1 MMKTRNDILTLSQS
15 LPDNLALPASSSDP
29 CTWTASA
36 ASPSCVVQTQQGSR
50 SSKNLYFFGNGF
62 LNFMGRINCEREDC
76 L

>member
-1 MMKTRNDILTLSQS
+1 MKTRNDILTLSQS

-29 CTWTASA
+29 YTWTASA